1 MFTRTERLVR
11 WIVRLLVRAL
21 YRVRARGL
29 DAVPPEGP
37 ALIVANHV
45 SYVDALILGALCE
58 RPVRFVVDHRIHD
71 RWPLR
76 WFFELCGAIPIASRR
91 EDPARLARAMAR
103 IDGYLAAGEVVGLF
117 PEGRLTRDGE
127 LCEFRPGVERV
138 LARRPV
144 PVVPVALKGLWGSVF
159 SYAHGAPLGQLPRR
173 FWSRIEVVA
182 GAAIPP
188 AGVDADRL
196 RDRIASLLAA

>member
-11 WIVRLLVRAL
+11 WIVRRLVRTL
-21 YRVRARGL
+21 YRVRTRGL
-29 DAVPPEGP
+29 DAVPAEGA

-58 RPVRFVVDHRIHD
+58 RPVRFVVYHRIHD
-71 RWPLR
+71 WWPLR

-91 EDPARLARAMAR
+91 EDPERLARAMEK
-103 IDGYLAAGEVVGLF
+103 IDAYLAAGEVVGLF
-117 PEGRLTRDGE
+117 PEGKLTRDGA
-127 LCEFRPGVERV
+127 LCEFKPGVERV

-159 SYAHGAPLGQLPRR
+159 SYAHGKPLGQLPRR

-182 GAAIPP
+182 GDAVPP
-188 AGVDADRL
+188 ARVDAEVL
-196 RDRIASLLAA
+196 RERIATLIAA